1 MSCSNHAFLQV
12 TLKMLLEAL
21 KKLVCCKSA
30 FLNAFVEEGLKF
42 SSSLYLLLI
51 WMRVLKFVFENPIE
65 VSKNMVNVPFSLTTF
80 KKRRLVRI
88 TLTAL

>member
-12 TLKMLLEAL
+12 TLDAIGST